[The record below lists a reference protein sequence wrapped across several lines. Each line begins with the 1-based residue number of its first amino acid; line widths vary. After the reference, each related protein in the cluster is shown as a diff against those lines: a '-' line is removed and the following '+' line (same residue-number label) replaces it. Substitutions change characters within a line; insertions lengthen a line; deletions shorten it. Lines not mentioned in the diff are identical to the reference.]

1 MFTEVATRLLGQIAT
16 ELSGPDVIFPTS
28 FDLSLR
34 VQSLLK
40 NPDTTIEQLSGLIQA
55 EPLMSTKILTY
66 ANSAA
71 VRGGGQEI
79 PELGRAILRIG
90 FDAVRTVSYSLSVE
104 QIIRSKHMQ
113 PFQPLSN
120 AIWEHS
126 LAVAA
131 IARIL
136 ARRRRMNPEKAF
148 FLGMVHDIGAFYLLF
163 RCSQDP
169 TLAANRE
176 ELLQTVY
183 EWHDGIGH
191 ALLAAM
197 DQPEDILFAVQ
208 DHEAPTTVS
217 SLSNWTA
224 VLASADCLGQQIA
237 DWVPAE
243 MRAGC
248 PRFVSESLISAEEQA
263 EIMLQAKEELA
274 TLRAALF

>member
-1 MFTEVATRLLGQIAT
+1 MFTEAATRLLEQIAQ

-40 NPDTTIEQLSGLIQA
+40 NPDTTIEQLSSLIQA

-71 VRGGGQEI
+71 VRGGGEAMSD
-79 PELGRAILRIG
+79 LNRAILRIG
-90 FDAVRTVSYSLSVE
+90 FDAVRTVSYTLSVE

-113 PFQPLSN
+113 PFQPLSK

-131 IARIL
+131 ICRIL
-136 ARRRRMNPEKAF
+136 ARRRRMSPEKAF

-169 TLAANRE
+169 VLAANQE
-176 ELLQTVY
+176 DLLQTVY

-191 ALLAAM
+191 ALLSAM

-224 VLASADCLGQQIA
+224 ILASADCLGQQVV
-237 DWVPAE
+237 DWAPAE
-243 MRAGC
+243 LRANC
-248 PRFVSESLISAEEQA
+248 PRSVSEGLISTEEQA
-263 EIMLQAKEELA
+263 EIMAQAREDLISLHE
-274 TLRAALF
+274 ALF